1 MRTYGKLHI
10 KGERSYKPGERG
22 LEREEFKKRRRKQV
36 RDSRNRVKANN
47 KTWEELKTESRNKW
61 QKRH

>member
-1 MRTYGKLHI
+1 MRTYGRLHR
-10 KGERSYKPGERG
+10 KGERSYKPGERDS
-22 LEREEFKKRRRKQV
+22 EREEFKKRRKKQV

-61 QKRH
+61 QKKH

>member
-1 MRTYGKLHI
+1 MRIYGKLHR

-22 LEREEFKKRRRKQV
+22 SEREEFKKRRRKQV

-61 QKRH
+61 QKKH

>member
-1 MRTYGKLHI
+1 MRTYGKLHR

-22 LEREEFKKRRRKQV
+22 SEREKFKKRRRKQV
-36 RDSRNRVKANN
+36 RDSRNMVKANN